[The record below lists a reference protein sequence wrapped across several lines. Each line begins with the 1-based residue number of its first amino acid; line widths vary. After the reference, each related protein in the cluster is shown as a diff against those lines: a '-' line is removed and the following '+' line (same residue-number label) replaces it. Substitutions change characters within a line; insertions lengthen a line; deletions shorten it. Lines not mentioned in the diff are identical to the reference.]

1 MVGTERNG
9 FGRHKERREMGEQK
23 EVCTS
28 QSVERS
34 GVESAKGAAH

>member
-1 MVGTERNG
+1 MGTESNG
-9 FGRHKERREMGEQK
+9 FGRHEERREIGNQK